1 MPAVRCTINTTQ
13 SNYTRS
19 ITWACTPVYSNDIAL
34 NRDLA
39 VVHSLRDTRSFSNIT
54 FTMRVILVFLLL
66 SIIFS
71 IFQIFFPII
80 ERVSFVSIHFQNLA
94 NFFVPSFHASFLSSS
109 NLVRSFPHCLIIP
122 TSWLVFFLPSSYP
135 FQPPSCSILAIFL
148 LRPSLRIF
156 I

>member
-39 VVHSLRDTRSFSNIT
+39 VVHSLRDTRVRSRIS
-54 FTMRVILVFLLL
+54 RLPCAYYVLVFLSLFHN
-66 SIIFS
+66 FS
-71 IFQIFFPII
+71 IFQIFFPIV
-80 ERVSFVSIHFQNLA
+80 ERVLISSPFSYQNLA
-94 NFFVPSFHASFLSSS
+94 SFFSMPLIPSLFFFFFFLSSS

-122 TSWLVFFLPSSYP
+122 APWLVFFPPSSYP
-135 FQPPSCSILAIFL
+135 L
-148 LRPSLRIF
+148 
-156 I
+156 